1 MKLFKALV
9 GLAAAASVI
18 PLKVEKVEENGKK
31 TVRISSLT
39 WKAEYTSATP
49 EDDATLN
56 VDLMGG
62 LKEIVKKKEKSD
74 GSEEETEEFIE
85 FDEILSEEAI
95 DSEESSDVEEIVET
109 PDFDLADRISGEGII
124 RWADLEESD
133 SNEEL
138 VEAEEEDIE
147 TIENRFRDLMQNAD
161 DLMWDVVD
169 TVVEFGKAS
178 TSMIQRKFKIGYGRA
193 AKMIDLLTNH
203 KFISYPEGSKARDV
217 LITVEQWNK
226 IKVQFGKAAPAEVVV
241 SESVETVETV
251 AESTNENE

>member
-1 MKLFKALV
+1 M
-9 GLAAAASVI
+9 
-18 PLKVEKVEENGKK
+18 
-31 TVRISSLT
+31 
-39 WKAEYTSATP
+39 
-49 EDDATLN
+49 
-56 VDLMGG
+56 
-62 LKEIVKKKEKSD
+62 
-74 GSEEETEEFIE
+74 
-85 FDEILSEEAI
+85 
-95 DSEESSDVEEIVET
+95 EEIVET

-147 TIENRFRDLMQNAD
+147 TIENRFRNLMQNAD

>member
-147 TIENRFRDLMQNAD
+147 TIENRFRNLMQNAD

-203 KFISYPEGSKARDV
+203 KFISYPEGFLNFLFTMR
-217 LITVEQWNK
+217 N
-226 IKVQFGKAAPAEVVV
+226 QFGFVI
-241 SESVETVETV
+241 
-251 AESTNENE
+251 